1 MAPHNATY
9 PALKQLLA
17 AAEIVVPES
26 MPSSGASNAEQK
38 RVNAIQQR
46 LGHFS
51 KPILMRVPK
60 QSISLQSPIEFMKM
74 SLPKKFLET
83 ESTTPDDNDGLF
95 LCPQEF
101 DKMLTLRQE
110 KFAHLQAAIKS
121 KGLTQE

>member
-26 MPSSGASNAEQK
+26 MPSSGASTAEQK

-60 QSISLQSPIEFMKM
+60 
-74 SLPKKFLET
+74 
-83 ESTTPDDNDGLF
+83 
-95 LCPQEF
+95 
-101 DKMLTLRQE
+101 
-110 KFAHLQAAIKS
+110 
-121 KGLTQE
+121 